1 MNPKVSVIV
10 PFRNALP
17 QLPVLVSALQQQA
30 ASREAFEVIWI
41 DDASG
46 DEGGTWLQ
54 EHLPPGWRLLVHST
68 PRGSYA
74 ARNTGL
80 RVAAS
85 DNLAFIDVDCRPRE
99 DWIEQGLAWLAST
112 PRVAGRVELELSGS
126 PSAAELVDAGRF
138 LRQRR
143 YVQEGFGA
151 TANLFVQR
159 PVFDSVGGFNEQL
172 KSGGDYEFG
181 LRCSEA
187 GIPIQYAD
195 DVVVRHP
202 ARGSMRELLAKGER
216 VGFGTGQLI
225 RRRGIT
231 MSRLAARVLDRFALV
246 RGRAAAERRVSAVGR
261 KRTLLVTGVHLLVL
275 LATVTGGLRGFL
287 FPGAAGSRTRGDRLE

>member
-1 MNPKVSVIV
+1 MGPPRGYMARRGGQQAAALQDEQSRGTYFGSLIQRPTRRKAVMTPKVSVIV

-17 QLPVLVSALQQQA
+17 QLPVLVSALERQA

-46 DEGGTWLQ
+46 DEGGAWLQ
-54 EHLPPGWRLLVHST
+54 EHLPAGWRLLVHTT

-85 DNLAFIDVDCRPRE
+85 DNLAFIDVDCRPQE
-99 DWIEQGLAWLAST
+99 DWIEQGLACLASA
-112 PRVAGRVELELSGS
+112 PRIAGRVELELSGS

-172 KSGGDYEFG
+172 RSGGDYEFG
-181 LRCSEA
+181 LRCSKA

-195 DVVVRHP
+195 DVVV
-202 ARGSMRELLAKGER
+202 SLREE
-216 VGFGTGQLI
+216 
-225 RRRGIT
+225 RRRACIT
-231 MSRLAARVLDRFALV
+231 
-246 RGRAAAERRVSAVGR
+246 
-261 KRTLLVTGVHLLVL
+261 RTAIT
-275 LATVTGGLRGFL
+275 
-287 FPGAAGSRTRGDRLE
+287 